1 MVICVSN
8 PVVQRAQ
15 ADEIPGTCSRYNQA
29 TPLGASGTAALTYA
43 TTCPKYTI
51 KALSFRDLRLTRVPL
66 RCILR

>member
-29 TPLGASGTAALTYA
+29 TPLRIWNRRPY
-43 TTCPKYTI
+43 TCHNVSKI
-51 KALSFRDLRLTRVPL
+51 HD
-66 RCILR
+66 